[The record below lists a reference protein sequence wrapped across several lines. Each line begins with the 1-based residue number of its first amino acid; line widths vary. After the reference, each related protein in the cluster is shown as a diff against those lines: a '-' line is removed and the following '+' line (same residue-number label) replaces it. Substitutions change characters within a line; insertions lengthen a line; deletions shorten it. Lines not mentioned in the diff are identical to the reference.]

1 MELKDIASI
10 SGKGGLFKVLKPTRT
25 GVILEAIDET
35 RSKFI
40 AGASQRVS
48 LLKEISI
55 YTTSKEGSF
64 PLEDL
69 LDKLYKEY
77 GDTLPVTGKSDN
89 RDLYAF
95 LGKSIPD
102 YDQSK
107 VYPSDIK
114 KLISWYNILAKFA
127 PEVLQKS
134 TASASVTETA
144 AMTEEV
150 PAKTEVKKKAAKKD
164 LAEAE
169 QDTSATPSG
178 SKKTGTKKSSAK

>member
-10 SGKGGLFKVLKPTRT
+10 SGKGGLYKVLKPTRT

-55 YTTSKEGSF
+55 YTTSKEGSY

-69 LDKLYKEY
+69 LDKLYEEY
-77 GDTLPVTGKSDN
+77 GDTLPVTSKTGN
-89 RDLYAF
+89 RDLYEF
-95 LGKSIPD
+95 LSKFIPD
-102 YDQSK
+102 YDQAK

-114 KLISWYNILAKFA
+114 KLISWYTILIKFA
-127 PEVLQKS
+127 PEVLQKKS
-134 TASASVTETA
+134 GDVEAVAETTEKAEETPVTRAEPKKK
-144 AMTEEV
+144 V
-150 PAKTEVKKKAAKKD
+150 VKKKVEEAALSED
-164 LAEAE
+164 
-169 QDTSATPSG
+169 
-178 SKKTGTKKSSAK
+178 KKTTSRKSTSK

>member
-77 GDTLPVTGKSDN
+77 GDTLPVNGKSDN

-95 LGKSIPD
+95 LGKLIPD
-102 YDQSK
+102 YDQAK

-114 KLISWYNILAKFA
+114 KLISWYGILVKFA
-127 PEVLQKS
+127 PEVLQKNTVS
-134 TASASVTETA
+134 ETEASQTEETTAPKAETKKKTTKKESVETGEVELDASANTVS
-144 AMTEEV
+144 
-150 PAKTEVKKKAAKKD
+150 KKA
-164 LAEAE
+164 
-169 QDTSATPSG
+169 
-178 SKKTGTKKSSAK
+178 GTKKSAAK